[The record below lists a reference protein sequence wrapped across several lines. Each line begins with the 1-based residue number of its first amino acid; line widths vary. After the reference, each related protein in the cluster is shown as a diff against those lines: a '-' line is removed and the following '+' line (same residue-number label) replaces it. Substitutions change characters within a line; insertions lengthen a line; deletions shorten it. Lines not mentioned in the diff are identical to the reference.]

1 MTRKNRIVL
10 FIMFGIGIAIFLFS
24 LREISFRSFVH
35 DVTTLNLWWLGIAFL
50 CMFLSLVFEALVIK
64 ILVQRQIK
72 SYPFFDALRVP
83 MLEQLFNGIT
93 PFSTGGQPA
102 QLFALMQ
109 SGLDAGR
116 ATSSTLMKFIIY
128 QAMIVVN
135 FVLCLLIGFNFIQE
149 KIHALT
155 WLVVFGFIIHLAVI
169 VSLLMVMYWYDFTK
183 KFIKVTLLPIKWIFN
198 DKKYQNWNKVVDEK
212 IDNFYEES
220 LKSNWKLLLKIS
232 AITFVQL
239 AVYYI
244 IPYFILLSL
253 GVTHVNVIMVVSM
266 HVLIVMVVSLF
277 PIPGG
282 AGGAEY
288 SFSVIFSSFIGTGS
302 KLVLAMLLW
311 RIVTYYFG
319 MLSGLIA
326 MLIQP
331 KRIVTKK

>member
-1 MTRKNRIVL
+1 
-10 FIMFGIGIAIFLFS
+10 
-24 LREISFRSFVH
+24 
-35 DVTTLNLWWLGIAFL
+35 
-50 CMFLSLVFEALVIK
+50 
-64 ILVQRQIK
+64 
-72 SYPFFDALRVP
+72 
-83 MLEQLFNGIT
+83 
-93 PFSTGGQPA
+93 
-102 QLFALMQ
+102 
-109 SGLDAGR
+109 
-116 ATSSTLMKFIIY
+116 
-128 QAMIVVN
+128 
-135 FVLCLLIGFNFIQE
+135 
-149 KIHALT
+149 
-155 WLVVFGFIIHLAVI
+155 
-169 VSLLMVMYWYDFTK
+169 MVMYWYDFTK

-198 DKKYQNWNKVVDEK
+198 DEKYQNWNKIVDEK

-220 LKSNWKLLLKIS
+220 LKLKSNWKLLLKIS

-331 KRIVTKK
+331 KQIVTKK

>member
-24 LREISFRSFVH
+24 LRKISFRSFVH

-109 SGLDAGR
+109 SGLDVGR
-116 ATSSTLMKFIIY
+116 ATSSTLMKFIVY

-169 VSLLMVMYWYDFTK
+169 VSLQSIWA
-183 KFIKVTLLPIKWIFN
+183 
-198 DKKYQNWNKVVDEK
+198 
-212 IDNFYEES
+212 S
-220 LKSNWKLLLKIS
+220 LW
-232 AITFVQL
+232 
-239 AVYYI
+239 
-244 IPYFILLSL
+244 PC
-253 GVTHVNVIMVVSM
+253 
-266 HVLIVMVVSLF
+266 
-277 PIPGG
+277 
-282 AGGAEY
+282 
-288 SFSVIFSSFIGTGS
+288 
-302 KLVLAMLLW
+302 
-311 RIVTYYFG
+311 
-319 MLSGLIA
+319 
-326 MLIQP
+326 
-331 KRIVTKK
+331 